1 VLPALSCGQILKIFV
16 KFPDVSTTLNFARSW
31 MCIVF
36 TRVAGKI
43 AALITSEEVIVCATE
58 EGIAMA
64 VCAVASVGPRGRV
77 LEASFFIGLG
87 LGTVQEMLDR
97 SDVDGFRAAGWRK
110 ICFVRDDHA
119 KRSTETLLAVHVTAL
134 VD

>member
-77 LEASFFIGLG
+77 LE
-87 LGTVQEMLDR
+87 MLDR